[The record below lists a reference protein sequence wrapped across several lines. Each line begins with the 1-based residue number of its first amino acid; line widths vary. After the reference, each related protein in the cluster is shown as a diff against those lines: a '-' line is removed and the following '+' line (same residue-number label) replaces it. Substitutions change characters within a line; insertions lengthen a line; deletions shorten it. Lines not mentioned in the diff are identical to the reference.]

1 MQSSHRNYF
10 FKGHA
15 LGNDYIVMDPASLD
29 FPLSPDAICAI
40 CDRTKGIGGDGI
52 IGVGRSNNAD
62 FGISIF
68 NADGSEAEI
77 SGNGLRIFSLYVLI
91 AGMTAKREFSVETL
105 AGISQVR
112 LEVDQRGEAL
122 NVSASMGQASFRP
135 ADLPCALDVD
145 ELVEEQFVVSSQG
158 FTFTGVSVGNPHC
171 VIFNESEQDW
181 TREDLLRLGPTVEHH
196 ALFPRRVNVQLAS
209 VVNDRAIKIMIWE
222 RGSGE
227 TSASGSSSCAAA
239 SAAVRLGL
247 VRSPVLVH
255 SPGGS
260 VNVEVDEEFNLML
273 SGPVSAICEG
283 YLSTPFVK
291 SLGRC

>member
-1 MQSSHRNYF
+1 MQFNHRNHF

-15 LGNDYIVMDPASLD
+15 LGNDYIVMDPANLD
-29 FPLSPDAICAI
+29 FPLTPNAIRTI

-52 IGVGRSNNAD
+52 IGIGSSSRAD

-77 SGNGLRIFSLYVLI
+77 SGNGLRIFGLYVLT
-91 AGMTAKREFSVETL
+91 AAKTAKEEFSVETL

-112 LEVDQRGEAL
+112 LDVDERGEVLSA
-122 NVSASMGQASFRP
+122 SASMGQASFRP
-135 ADLPCALDVD
+135 TDLPCVLNID
-145 ELVEEQFVVSSQG
+145 ELVEGQIVAQG
-158 FTFTGVSVGNPHC
+158 RRFTFTGVSVGNPHC
-171 VIFNESEQDW
+171 VIFNEAEQDW
-181 TREDLLRLGPTVEHH
+181 TREDLLRLGPAVENH
-196 ALFPRRVNVQLAS
+196 ALFPHRVNVQLAS
-209 VVNDRAIKIMIWE
+209 VVNDSAIKIMIWE

-255 SPGGS
+255 PPGGS
-260 VNVEVDEEFNLML
+260 VSVEVNKEFNLLL

-283 YLSTPFVK
+283 YLSPPFVI
-291 SLGRC
+291 SLK